1 MGLKLFTL
9 AALLAVA
16 STSARPHPQWTNP
29 IGPAQPWGQCGGI
42 GWTGATSCT
51 EGWTCVY
58 NNPWHSQCLQVT
70 TTATATPTP
79 TPTGTSTPVY

>member
-1 MGLKLFTL
+1 MGLKLF
-9 AALLAVA
+9 ALLAVVGA
-16 STSARPHPQWTNP
+16 LAHALPHPNPQWGDPNA
-29 IGPAQPWGQCGGI
+29 IAQPWGQCGGT
-42 GWTGATSCT
+42 GWVGPTRCT

-79 TPTGTSTPVY
+79 TGTSTPV